1 MARKPQYRKVK
12 KYFKSSRRYALE
24 RNRRKLVLRLVETGL
39 SQLEIAEKLDVSER
53 TVRRDVAKVKPYQE
67 RMFRHQVRLLQKEFD
82 EKFEAE
88 FVGKTP
94 LEQLRILSRKMT
106 ERSKLLKMREYYHHQ
121 IYVTIDVD
129 KVVYGFPEIRIW
141 PQNTTSTYRMPL
153 TVNFRYVKNKK
164 TIPIRSMT
172 LSYNSR

>member
-12 KYFKSSRRYALE
+12 KYFKSSKRYALE

-67 RMFRHQVRLLQKEFD
+67 RMFRRQARFLQKEFD

-106 ERSKLLKMREYYHHQ
+106 ERSKLLKM
-121 IYVTIDVD
+121 
-129 KVVYGFPEIRIW
+129 PNS
-141 PQNTTSTYRMPL
+141 PTTKST
-153 TVNFRYVKNKK
+153 
-164 TIPIRSMT
+164 
-172 LSYNSR
+172 